1 MLTRHLSSHNYK
13 PLKAGIVLLKITEQI
28 PDFVNLILRRTP
40 GVNHVHPPS
49 PLHLSLKNLMM
60 DPKIDLQKVFP
71 GKFLKQNHLRGGF
84 SGKKES
90 GQLRFGCKERPF
102 KKPILPHKSEK
113 EHPYANS
120 YSGRYHSRNKF
131 SDRHGSHRRS
141 KHYD

>member
-1 MLTRHLSSHNYK
+1 MLLSQFYGNILGMVHLTFNSNCFVHALRLAQPWFNAMGVQKLDGPSQCPDLS
-13 PLKAGIVLLKITEQI
+13 PLKYFWNELENAG
-28 PDFVNLILRRTP
+28 
-40 GVNHVHPPS
+40 
-49 PLHLSLKNLMM
+49 
-60 DPKIDLQKVFP
+60 
-71 GKFLKQNHLRGGF
+71 GGF

-113 EHPYANS
+113 EHPYSNS